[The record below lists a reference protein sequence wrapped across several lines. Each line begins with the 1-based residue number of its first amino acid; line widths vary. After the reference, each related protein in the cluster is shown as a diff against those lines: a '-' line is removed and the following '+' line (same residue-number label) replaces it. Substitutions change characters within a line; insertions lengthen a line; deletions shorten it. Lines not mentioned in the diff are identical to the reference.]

1 MFSKKNEPQP
11 AAQQKPAK
19 RAPSVLAEGLALTGD
34 IESDGD
40 IHIEGTVTGNIQA
53 MEVVVGPKG
62 KVIGQ
67 VKAKAVRIHGGIDG
81 QIQGSSVTL
90 AKSSKVNG
98 DILHNQLTIEPG
110 AFLEGHCR
118 RMPTRVEEKILPN
131 THAGDATAKDK
142 SEKHRKVA
150 RLMGTPSKVVPDDM
164 VAKSS

>member
-1 MFSKKNEPQP
+1 MFSKKNDPQP
-11 AAQQKPAK
+11 TVQQKPAK
-19 RAPSVLAEGLALTGD
+19 RAPSVLAEGFALTGD

-40 IHIEGTVTGNIQA
+40 VHIEGTVTGNIQA

-62 KVIGQ
+62 KVTGQ
-67 VKAKAVRIHGGIDG
+67 IKAKAACIHGGVDG

-118 RMPTRVEEKILPN
+118 RMPVRMEEKILSN
-131 THAGDATAKDK
+131 THPGDAAVK
-142 SEKHRKVA
+142 SEKHRKVT
-150 RLMGTPSKVVPDDM
+150 RLMDPPSKILADDA